1 MLTRRQ
7 FIAAGAGL
15 LLVPHSSL
23 AKALL
28 KHNVSTGISDLVE
41 NGDIPK
47 DIAVGPNITAE
58 QFIAAQRDEKALESL
73 VGGLVERKIKGQ
85 PLFNEGKIILY
96 NTHFKE
102 RYLFKFRNGYG
113 EYDPKILGSLNY
125 FMRCN
130 YDNKYTDMDIAT
142 IEMINYVAQLLGV
155 KEIYI
160 NSAYRTPEYNA
171 ILARKS
177 ENVARNSF
185 HMQGKAVDYSIPG
198 VPISKV
204 CQYAQLAR
212 NYFGYGGVG
221 YYPRQNFVHNDSGP
235 LRNWAKK

>member
-1 MLTRRQ
+1 MFTRRQ
-7 FIAAGAGL
+7 FLAGATGF
-15 LLVPHSSL
+15 LLVPHSAL
-23 AKALL
+23 AKTLM
-28 KHNVSTGISDLVE
+28 KHGTSTDIGDLDE
-41 NGDIPK
+41 SGDIPN
-47 DIAVGPNITAE
+47 DLALAPNITAE
-58 QFIAAQRDEKALESL
+58 EFIAAQQDEKALERL
-73 VGGLVERKIKGQ
+73 IGGLVERKITGQ
-85 PLFNEGKIILY
+85 PVFNEGKIVLY

-113 EYDPKILGSLNY
+113 EYDPKILESLNH

-155 KEIYI
+155 RELHIH
-160 NSAYRTPEYNA
+160 SAYRTPEYNA
-171 ILARKS
+171 MLARKS

-198 VPISKV
+198 VPIRKV

-221 YYPRQNFVHNDSGP
+221 YYPHQEFVHNDSGP
-235 LRNWAKK
+235 LRTWAK

>member
-1 MLTRRQ
+1 MFTRRQ
-7 FIAAGAGL
+7 FIAGATGF
-15 LLVPHSSL
+15 LLVPHSAL
-23 AKALL
+23 AKTLMKHSTSDITGALDE
-28 KHNVSTGISDLVE
+28 S
-41 NGDIPK
+41 GDIPK
-47 DIAVGPNITAE
+47 DIAVAPNITAE
-58 QFIAAQRDEKALESL
+58 EFIASQRDEKALERL
-73 VGGLVERKIKGQ
+73 IGDLVERKVTNQ

-113 EYDPKILGSLNY
+113 EYDPKELVSLNY

-130 YDNKYTDMDIAT
+130 YDNKYTDMDITT

-155 KEIYI
+155 RELYI
-160 NSAYRTPEYNA
+160 HSAYRTPEYNN

-198 VPISKV
+198 VPIRKV

-221 YYPRQNFVHNDSGP
+221 YYPRQDFVHNDSGP
-235 LRNWAKK
+235 LRTWAK

>member
-1 MLTRRQ
+1 MFTRRQ
-7 FIAAGAGL
+7 FIAGTAGF
-15 LLVPHSSL
+15 LLVPHSAL
-23 AKALL
+23 AKILI
-28 KHNVSTGISDLVE
+28 KHSAGDGTGDLHE
-41 NGDIPK
+41 SGDIPN
-47 DIAVGPNITAE
+47 DIALAPNITAE
-58 QFIAAQRDEKALESL
+58 QFLASQRDEKALERL
-73 VGGLVERKIKGQ
+73 IEGLVERKMSGQ
-85 PLFNEGKIILY
+85 PLFNEGKITLY

-102 RYLFKFRNGYG
+102 RHLFKFRNGYG

-130 YDNKYTDMDIAT
+130 YDNKYTEMDIAT

-155 KEIYI
+155 RELYI
-160 NSAYRTPEYNA
+160 HSAYRTPEYNA
-171 ILARKS
+171 MLARKS

-185 HMQGKAVDYSIPG
+185 HMLGKAVDYSIPG

-221 YYPRQNFVHNDSGP
+221 YYPRQDFVHNDSGP
-235 LRNWAKK
+235 LRNWAK

>member
-1 MLTRRQ
+1 MFTRRQ
-7 FIAAGAGL
+7 FIAGATGF
-15 LLVPHSSL
+15 LLVPHSAL
-23 AKALL
+23 AKTLM
-28 KHNVSTGISDLVE
+28 KHSASAGTGDLDE
-41 NGDIPK
+41 SGDIPN
-47 DIAVGPNITAE
+47 DIALAPNLSAE
-58 QFIAAQRDEKALESL
+58 EFIAAQRDEKALERL
-73 VGGLVERKIKGQ
+73 VGDLVERMVTDQ

-96 NTHFKE
+96 STHFKE

-130 YDNKYTDMDIAT
+130 YDNKYTEMDIAT

-155 KEIYI
+155 REIHI
-160 NSAYRTPEYNA
+160 HSAYRTSEYNA
-171 ILARKS
+171 MLAKKS

-185 HMQGKAVDYSIPG
+185 HMLGKAVDYSIPG
-198 VPISKV
+198 IPIRKV

-221 YYPRQNFVHNDSGP
+221 YYPLQNFVHNDSGP
-235 LRNWAKK
+235 LRTWAK